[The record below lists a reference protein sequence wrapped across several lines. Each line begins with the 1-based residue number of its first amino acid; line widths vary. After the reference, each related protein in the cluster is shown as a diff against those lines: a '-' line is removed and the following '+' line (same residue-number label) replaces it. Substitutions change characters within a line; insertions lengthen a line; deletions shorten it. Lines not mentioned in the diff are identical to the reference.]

1 MESKH
6 LLEQV
11 IEENLKTA
19 KEWSPESEEHKK
31 AFKEA
36 MEAIDRCIELDK
48 MEDKRREQKEAK
60 LVKYIEVIA
69 VPVSLVLLKGAFE
82 FATKW
87 YFAKKVCNFEK
98 EYTFTTTPGR
108 SISSWFKW

>member
-1 MESKH
+1 MKSKD
-6 LLEQV
+6 LLEKV
-11 IEENLKTA
+11 IEENLKVA
-19 KEWSPESEEHKK
+19 SEWEPGTEEHDK

-36 MEAIDRCIELDK
+36 MNAIDRCIELDK
-48 MEDKRREQKEAK
+48 MEDKKKEQKDNK
-60 LVKYIEVIA
+60 VVKYIEVIA
-69 VPVSLVLLKGAFE
+69 IPVGLVLLKGAFD